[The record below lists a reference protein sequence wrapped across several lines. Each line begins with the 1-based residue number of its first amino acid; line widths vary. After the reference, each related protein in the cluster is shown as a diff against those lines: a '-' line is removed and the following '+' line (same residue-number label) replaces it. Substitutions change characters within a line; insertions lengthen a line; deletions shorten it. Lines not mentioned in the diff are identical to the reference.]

1 MKRYVAMLAVAM
13 LAGATQQAL
22 AVERTYQFGV
32 SDQRTNIT
40 FQSETDFEVVL
51 GSTRSL
57 SGNVTAD
64 LKGGRAQVELE
75 VPLSSLRTGIELRD
89 QHLLSPMW
97 LDAEKYP
104 NISFV
109 SSKARRLSGTKWQI
123 EGTFTMHGV
132 SREMTVKADVREIP
146 AAAAKKAGLED
157 GDWVRVTVPFQVKL
171 SDFGVEI
178 PEMASAKVNDTW
190 RVQVQAFATT
200 G

>member
-1 MKRYVAMLAVAM
+1 MKRFVAMLAVAM

-109 SSKARRLSGTKWQI
+109 SNKAKRLSGSKWKI